1 MACTFREFRK
11 INLLK
16 IIYKQIAENYPCGV
30 ARLSTAGRM
39 AREGRVGVGIIAV
52 TIVGKSQ
59 PWLG

>member
-1 MACTFREFRK
+1 MAFTFREFRK
-11 INLLK
+11 I
-16 IIYKQIAENYPCGV
+16 IYNRIAENSPCDA